1 MPGLAS
7 AGAPGAP
14 IEVIPKPSA
23 PIEVIATP
31 SAPIE
36 VIPKPKGDIAN
47 KGNIT
52 TAADYADVTGTL
64 YTVTKD
70 KKFQL
75 AKIVLACK
83 EDSMARIMF
92 GATQIGV
99 EYYVMGKTTLTDWFP
114 HNYRLDELVGDGSKQ
129 IRIQAK
135 YVTIAGDFQAE
146 LVGEE
151 V

>member
-1 MPGLAS
+1 MGFGPS
-7 AGAPGAP
+7 P
-14 IEVIPKPSA
+14 EVIPR
-23 PIEVIATP
+23 
-31 SAPIE
+31 
-36 VIPKPKGDIAN
+36 PKGQIAK

-52 TAADYADVTGTL
+52 TAADYTDVTDTA

-75 AKIVLACK
+75 TKIVIACK

-92 GATQIGV
+92 GATQIGP

-114 HNYRLDELVGDGSKQ
+114 TNYRLDELIGDGSKQ

-135 YVTIAGDFQAE
+135 YVTTAGDLQAE
-146 LVGEE
+146 IVGEE